1 MPVTLQRIAVFCGAS
16 CGNDPEFALAAQAL
30 ARCMAAQGIGLVYG
44 GGTVGLMGEVARE
57 VLRASGN
64 DDNAVLGF
72 IPAALAPKELSG
84 EMIGKLTIVDD
95 MHTRKA
101 QMAQHADGFIAL
113 PGGFGTL
120 EELLEVVTW
129 QQLGFHAKPVA
140 VLNVNGFFDP
150 LLAFFASCVDK
161 GFIRATHNKL
171 LVASDPAELI
181 QMMADFSPPESLIES
196 AKRSNVSALA

>member
-57 VLRASGN
+57 VMRASGN

-113 PGGFGTL
+113 PGGRGPTGCL
-120 EELLEVVTW
+120 
-129 QQLGFHAKPVA
+129 
-140 VLNVNGFFDP
+140 
-150 LLAFFASCVDK
+150 
-161 GFIRATHNKL
+161 
-171 LVASDPAELI
+171 
-181 QMMADFSPPESLIES
+181 
-196 AKRSNVSALA
+196 KR